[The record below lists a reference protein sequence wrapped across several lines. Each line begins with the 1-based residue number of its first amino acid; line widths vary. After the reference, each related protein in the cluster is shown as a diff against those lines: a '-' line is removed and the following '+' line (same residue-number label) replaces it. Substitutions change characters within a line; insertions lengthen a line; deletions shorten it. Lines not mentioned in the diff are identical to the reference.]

1 MNALVRAR
9 TFLLGAYHDLPNVLF
24 MGSFLLGALT
34 GYLPLVWVSLGLV
47 FNGAV
52 VAAFQGLLSYLF
64 PRWTQV
70 AVPANSYA
78 CDIFARMS
86 GNAAAGGKGGVSYVA
101 PSYWLSAA
109 VFFAIFS
116 IYNSIKIALKEPAA
130 GAPKEKVDTRR
141 AFSLTTMTIGLFFL
155 ALIFA
160 RGFTGCETW
169 LGSTTGAVIGAA
181 GAIGFWHLLDAC
193 GAGTIPDVL
202 QVVNGMAPGSDGGDE
217 VPVICSPGD
226 APPSSDPV
234 PPFVPGILP
243 QPITPMPGPVIPS
256 GLGR

>member
-24 MGSFLLGALT
+24 MGSFLLGAIT

-64 PRWTQV
+64 PKWAQV
-70 AVPANSYA
+70 AMPANSYA
-78 CDIFARMS
+78 CDIFARM
-86 GNAAAGGKGGVSYVA
+86 GGAAGGRGGVSYVA
-101 PSYWLSAA
+101 PSHWLSAA
-109 VFFAIFS
+109 VFFAMFS
-116 IYNSIKIALKEPAA
+116 IYNSIKIALREPAS

-169 LGSTTGAVIGAA
+169 LGATTGALVGGA

-202 QVVNGMAPGSDGGDE
+202 QVVNAMAPGGPDGDE

-226 APPSSDPV
+226 APPSSI

-243 QPITPMPGPVIPS
+243 T
-256 GLGR
+256 

>member
-24 MGSFLLGALT
+24 MGSFLLGAIT
-34 GYLPLVWVSLGLV
+34 GYLPLVWVSLGLI

-52 VAAFQGLLSYLF
+52 VAAFQGLLSFLF
-64 PRWTQV
+64 PKWTQV
-70 AVPANSYA
+70 ALPANSVA
-78 CDIFARMS
+78 CDIFARM
-86 GNAAAGGKGGVSYVA
+86 GGAAGGRGGVSYVA
-101 PSYWLSAA
+101 PSYWLSSA
-109 VFFAIFS
+109 VFFAMFS
-116 IYNSIKIALKEPAA
+116 LYNSIMIAMKEPAA

-141 AFSLTTMTIGLFFL
+141 AFSLTTMTIAVIFMG
-155 ALIFA
+155 LIFA

-169 LGSTTGAVIGAA
+169 LGATTGALLGAG

-202 QVVNGMAPGSDGGDE
+202 QVVNGMAPAGEGDQ
-217 VPVICSPGD
+217 VPIICSPGN
-226 APPSSDPV
+226 APSGPPSDPI

-243 QPITPMPGPVIPS
+243 RPFIPGILPKQ
-256 GLGR
+256 